1 MNSKSS
7 IGWPEKIPLYPLL
20 VGLFPVL
27 ELFLFNIHQIP
38 SYAILRALIASLVL
52 IVLVWGVCLLIF
64 RDRVKA
70 ALGASFALILVL
82 SYGHVYDLVYR
93 KKLLGITIGRH
104 EYLIAL
110 WVVLI
115 LAGFIFLFRSHNLKN
130 LNRVVYFFGAVL
142 IVLNLAQIALASFQT
157 GQEPSTAQ
165 NNKPQAKTTANT
177 TTLTNGVKRDVYYII
192 VDSHSRSDVLKGMG
206 LDNSNFVSQL
216 TGLGFTVLPC
226 AQSNYTNTERSLSS
240 SLNMNYLP
248 TFGISDND
256 NDENDMLAPT
266 SALLRH
272 SKVRQIFEQMGYKTV
287 AFATKA
293 PWANMTDVDYYFDFA
308 KDLPVLQREETQKF
322 YEIFLDTTLF
332 RVVIDSQNNSYIK
345 FDNLPTAVLE
355 WIDPTAGVFSSSRY
369 QEYLSDIY
377 SLTTLAKVPQL
388 VPGPKFVMA
397 HLMVTHSSLVFN
409 RDGSFNIENKE
420 ATDAR
425 GAFLDAVY
433 YADGQLVKVA
443 RDILNQYPTVKPII
457 VIQADHGWVSG
468 PDRVKILNALYLP
481 DGGSSKLYP
490 TLTPVNTFRLIMDTY
505 FGGHFGQLDNKS
517 LLSVSI
523 HYSEHL
529 PVVCP

>member
-1 MNSKSS
+1 MNSKS
-7 IGWPEKIPLYPLL
+7 IGWPEKFPLYPLL
-20 VGLFPVL
+20 VGFFPVL

-38 SYAILRALIASLVL
+38 GYAILRALIISLVI
-52 IVLVWGVCLLIF
+52 IVLVWGACLLIF
-64 RDRVKA
+64 RSRVKA
-70 ALGASFALILVL
+70 ALGASLVLILIL
-82 SYGHVYDLVYR
+82 SYGHIYDLLYK

-110 WVVLI
+110 WAVLI
-115 LAGFIFLFRSHNLKN
+115 VAGLIFLFRAHNLNN
-130 LNRVVYFFGAVL
+130 LNRVVYFFSAAL
-142 IVLNLAQIALASFQT
+142 ILLNLVQIAFASFQT
-157 GQEPSTAQ
+157 SQGPISSQ
-165 NNKPQAKTTANT
+165 NNKSQAKMAATSNAPAS
-177 TTLTNGVKRDVYYII
+177 GAKRDVYYII

-206 LDNSNFVSQL
+206 YDNSKFVGQL
-216 TGLGFTVLPC
+216 TALGFSVLPC

-248 TFGISDND
+248 TFGIKDDDNVESDV
-256 NDENDMLAPT
+256 LPPA

-272 SKVRQIFEQMGYKTV
+272 SKVRQLFEQMGYKTV

-293 PWANMTDVDYYFDFA
+293 PWANMTDVNYYYNVASDT
-308 KDLPVLQREETQKF
+308 PVLQREDTQKF

-332 RVVIDSQNNSYIK
+332 RVVIDSKNNKYIK
-345 FDNLPTAVLE
+345 LDNLPTALLQ

-369 QEYLSDIY
+369 QEYLGNQY

-397 HLMVTHSSLVFN
+397 HLMVTHSSFVFN
-409 RDGSFNIENKE
+409 RDGSYKPQDEEDTN
-420 ATDAR
+420 AR
-425 GAFLDAVY
+425 GSFLDSVY
-433 YADGQLVKVA
+433 YADSQLPKIA
-443 RDILNQYPTVKPII
+443 QEILSQYPTVKPII
-457 VIQADHGWVSG
+457 VIQADHGWVTG

-490 TLTPVNTFRLIMDTY
+490 TLTPVNTFRLILDTY
-505 FGGHFGQLDNKS
+505 FGGHYGQIDNKS
-517 LLSVSI
+517 LLSVSD